1 MPSRGPSF
9 SYARCMSEAESQ
21 GWGVE
26 YRREGDDAPQ
36 ATTLR
41 VPSTL
46 QHEPWTREAAEAI
59 AAGMLEE
66 GGYSFVRVV
75 PLPYSS
81 D

>member
-1 MPSRGPSF
+1 
-9 SYARCMSEAESQ
+9 MSDVESQ

-36 ATTLR
+36 ATALR

-46 QHEPWTREAAEAI
+46 QHEPWTRENAEEVAAR
-59 AAGMLEE
+59 MLEE

-75 PLPYSS
+75 PLPHSS
-81 D
+81 DQR